1 MCDRIKERIFNYKF
15 SLEAGKEPPK
25 SETKTSWLNTFCFF
39 MFGVTAFFSQEMV
52 FTAAQDILS
61 GRKLPTA
68 TILVCFV
75 SPLMITKIAVPWFQE
90 KIPYVVKAF
99 YIALS
104 MTLGLSLI
112 VFVEDIRIKLVG
124 IALNAIATGTSE
136 MIFLALAS
144 FYPKLCI
151 SASMA
156 GTGTAS
162 LISPLYYTGKCNI
175 LFKELKY

>member
-15 SLEAGKEPPK
+15 SLEAGKKPPK

-39 MFGVTAFFSQEMV
+39 ITFGVTAFFSQEMV

-90 KIPYVVKAF
+90 KIPYVVKSF

-124 IALNAIATGTSE
+124 IALNAIATGASE

-151 SASMA
+151 SAFMA

-162 LISPLYYTGKCNI
+162 LISSLYYTGNAI
-175 LFKELKY
+175 FFLKN